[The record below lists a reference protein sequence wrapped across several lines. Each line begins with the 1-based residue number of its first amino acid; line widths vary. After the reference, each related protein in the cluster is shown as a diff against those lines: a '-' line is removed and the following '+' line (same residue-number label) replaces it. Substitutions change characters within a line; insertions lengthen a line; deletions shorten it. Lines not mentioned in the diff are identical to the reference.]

1 MIVSKDEEK
10 ALNKTQH
17 HILKKKMEKKR
28 KLGIKESHLNTI
40 KLTYDSS
47 ANIILNEKAEMF
59 FL

>member
-40 KLTYDSS
+40 KLTPNW
-47 ANIILNEKAEMF
+47 A
-59 FL
+59 